1 MVLIVCVMAQ
11 LLPAASVSAKV
22 PVEPLARWDLVIG
35 EAGQARY
42 PPYSSALPDG
52 WQRSDA
58 PPGSPGAPA
67 DGTWTVGDIRFVDGR
82 YLDLHVTVTPP
93 TPAMALEAGPATLFT
108 SIGIWGGFGGDVGYQ
123 RLASVGHTALPT
135 CGDPC
140 RFQADVRLD
149 LHRLPNVIRR
159 DGANGGK
166 VGVGLTLVRTFAGG
180 TWLQTIDGYDRS
192 EDAISTGTV
201 GHPEPW
207 AGRALP
213 VGLYAAATAAPVA
226 DGPFDE
232 PLDYLAIVEAD
243 RTSTGDASVP
253 VASTPV
259 RVIATFTGCKEPCDR
274 VTRHRGRRHRVA
286 RAGATTTGSPRLDGR
301 AAGRHLLASQLGTR
315 AEAPIPVGDSP
326 LLVAASLR
334 CSDRDGRTVDGLT
347 VAEVQPR

>member
-35 EAGQARY
+35 EAGQAWY

-123 RLASVGHTALPT
+123 RLVSVGHTALPT

-259 RVIATFTGCKEPCDR
+259 RVIATFTGCKEP
-274 VTRHRGRRHRVA
+274 VTASLDTAEGDIVSLAPERSRDYLDSTVELPVGTSWRASWA
-286 RAGATTTGSPRLDGR
+286 REPST
-301 AAGRHLLASQLGTR
+301 
-315 AEAPIPVGDSP
+315 PIPVGDSP